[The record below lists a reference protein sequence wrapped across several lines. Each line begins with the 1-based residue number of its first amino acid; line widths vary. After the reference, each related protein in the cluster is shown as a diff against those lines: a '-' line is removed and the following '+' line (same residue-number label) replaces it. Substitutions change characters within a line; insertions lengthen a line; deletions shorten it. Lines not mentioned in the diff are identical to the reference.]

1 MMQLTFWTPGSKASL
16 IVAMMATLLLYQ
28 TAEPATTTSATVL
41 QQCPSIEEEIVDLEM
56 LSQALRDS
64 TAVGLF
70 EKIKLKGSIDDL
82 VKRLEAYHDG
92 ARKFSIEQLEEQY
105 NVLLMRIASHLQNKD
120 QLLHQQ
126 LCNAWLTIWL
136 DLEDS
141 GRFREKFST

>member
-1 MMQLTFWTPGSKASL
+1 MQLTFWTPGSKASL

-64 TAVGLF
+64 RAVGMF
-70 EKIKLKGSIDDL
+70 EKIKLKGSIGNL
-82 VKRLEAYHDG
+82 LKRLEAYHDG

>member
-1 MMQLTFWTPGSKASL
+1 MQLTFWTPGSNARL
-16 IVAMMATLLLYQ
+16 TIAMMAALLLYQ

>member
-1 MMQLTFWTPGSKASL
+1 MMQLTFWTPGSNARL
-16 IVAMMATLLLYQ
+16 TIAMMAALLLYQ

>member
-1 MMQLTFWTPGSKASL
+1 MQLTFWTPGSNARL
-16 IVAMMATLLLYQ
+16 TIAMMAALLLYQ

-64 TAVGLF
+64 RAVGMF
-70 EKIKLKGSIDDL
+70 EKIKLKGSIGNL
-82 VKRLEAYHDG
+82 LKRLEAYHDG

>member
-1 MMQLTFWTPGSKASL
+1 
-16 IVAMMATLLLYQ
+16 LLYQ

>member
-1 MMQLTFWTPGSKASL
+1 MQLTFWTPGSKASL

>member
-1 MMQLTFWTPGSKASL
+1 LMQLTFWTPGSNARL
-16 IVAMMATLLLYQ
+16 TIAMMAALLLYQ

-64 TAVGLF
+64 RAVGMF
-70 EKIKLKGSIDDL
+70 EKIKLKGSIGNL
-82 VKRLEAYHDG
+82 LKRLEAYHDG